1 MAVADFEALTKLTKD
16 LKDASKL
23 LSRKE
28 ARYLVDIYYAI
39 QDFRMQAA
47 SQIRSADEEEPNRV
61 TGWVFES
68 TKKIEENI
76 KRALGTFAAE
86 YRVGQW
92 LQSLVGIGP
101 VISAG
106 LLAHLDVRNRPT
118 AGHFISFAGIDPS
131 AKWEKGQKRPWNAQ
145 LKTLIVFKLGESI
158 VKTQNHPK
166 TFYGKIFK
174 ERKIKEWQKNLAG
187 DFAVEASKGEER
199 VGDETNASLWYSG
212 QIKPD
217 WAKMILDNEEL
228 TFPLRI
234 PKHALDEPG
243 KHPMLPP
250 AHIHARARR
259 FLAKIFTSHLH
270 HVMYEDY
277 YQKAPPF
284 PYAFEKL
291 KEQDHRHYI
300 APPDWPYSGGKSLT
314 ELLVDEPK
322 EKE

>member
-1 MAVADFEALTKLTKD
+1 MAVAEFEALQKLSKD

-47 SQIRSADEEEPNRV
+47 SQIRSADEGEPNNV
-61 TGWVFES
+61 TEWVFSS
-68 TKKIEENI
+68 TKKIEENVR
-76 KRALGTFAAE
+76 KALGVFAAE

-92 LQSLVGIGP
+92 LQGIVGIGP

-118 AGHFISFAGIDPS
+118 AGHFIRFAGIDPS
-131 AKWEKGQKRPWNAQ
+131 AVWEKKTKRPWNAQ
-145 LKTLIVFKLGESI
+145 LKTLIVFKLGESF
-158 VKTQNHPK
+158 VKTQNHPE
-166 TFYGKIFK
+166 TFYGTLFK
-174 ERKIKEWQKNLAG
+174 QRKAKEWQKNLAG
-187 DFAVEASKGEER
+187 DFAEEAMKGQER

-212 QIKPD
+212 VIKPE
-217 WAKMILDNEEL
+217 WARTVLEAE
-228 TFPLRI
+228 TVAFPLSI
-234 PKHALDEPG
+234 PKHALVTDNT
-243 KHPMLPP
+243 KLFPMLPP

-259 FLAKIFTSHLH
+259 FVAKIFTSHLH

-277 YQKAPPF
+277 YNQAPPM

-300 APPDWPYSGGKSLT
+300 APPNWPHTGGKRLS
-314 ELLVDEPK
+314 ELLVDES
-322 EKE
+322 